1 MFLALISHIKFV
13 GPFKSCIYFCIVSPV
28 CLRYTMPSFIHLKVR
43 SIQISLP
50 FSVRYLRN
58 NNLQNEAAKVKH
70 ESNKNTEYR
79 SVNIILI

>member
-43 SIQISLP
+43 TYTNFIAV
-50 FSVRYLRN
+50 FC
-58 NNLQNEAAKVKH
+58 
-70 ESNKNTEYR
+70 
-79 SVNIILI
+79 